1 LHLADFSTNLLT
13 DNKYSHDKGPLSLE
27 DIPILDRIYE
37 DGLPQITQQELD
49 MFDAVEDGLDEFLS
63 EQQVAELFFADEE
76 RINNYFNDS
85 DNLWKI
91 EQRPLLFEYLKLTG
105 SINNEIRL
113 VFFQKDINQDVKHR
127 KILKLNQQK
136 RDLATTYL
144 DALNKLK
151 KFRSK

>member
-1 LHLADFSTNLLT
+1 
-13 DNKYSHDKGPLSLE
+13 
-27 DIPILDRIYE
+27 
-37 DGLPQITQQELD
+37 
-49 MFDAVEDGLDEFLS
+49 MFDDVEDGLDEFLS
-63 EQQVAELFFADEE
+63 EQKVAELFFADEE
-76 RINNYFNDS
+76 RINNYFNDPY
-85 DNLWKI
+85 NLWKI